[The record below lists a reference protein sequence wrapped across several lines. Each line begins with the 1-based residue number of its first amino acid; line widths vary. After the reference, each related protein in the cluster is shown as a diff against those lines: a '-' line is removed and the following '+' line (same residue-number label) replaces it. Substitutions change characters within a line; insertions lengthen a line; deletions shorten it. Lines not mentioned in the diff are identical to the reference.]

1 MSCVNSGHEFRT
13 LAGVPLI
20 DTPTVQAAL
29 EFARIHLDPMSF
41 NHVYR
46 SWVFGSL
53 ISTKVPAYKTADL
66 EVHAV
71 SAILHDLAW
80 DHTSAFSTLDKRFE
94 VDGANAAR
102 EYLKRE
108 APHFDQRRLQL
119 VWDSIALH
127 TTPSLAMHK
136 ELEVALCN
144 FGIAVDFAGPAF
156 PGGLVTKEEYVAV
169 IAELPLMDFKESVKR
184 LLCGLCTHKPDTTY
198 DNFVRE
204 FGERYVDGY
213 SVGSHATID
222 FIMAPIVLEGT
233 QVLK

>member
-1 MSCVNSGHEFRT
+1 MSHVNNGHAFRT
-13 LAGVPLI
+13 LAGIPLF
-20 DTPTVQAAL
+20 DSPTVRAAL
-29 EFARIHLDPMSF
+29 EFARAHLDPMSF

-53 ISTKVPAYKTADL
+53 ISTKLPEYKMVDL
-66 EVHAV
+66 EAHAV

-80 DHTSAFSTLDKRFE
+80 DHRSEFSTPDKRFE

-108 APHFDQRRLQL
+108 APQFDQRRLQL

-169 IAELPLMDFKESVKR
+169 VTELPLLDFKESVKK
-184 LLCGLCTHKPDTTY
+184 LLCGLCIHKPETTY

-204 FGERYVDGY
+204 FGEKYVEGY

-222 FIMAPIVLEGT
+222 FMMAPIVLERT
-233 QVLK
+233 